1 MSAVYLM
8 DISKWKSQLRKGLLE
23 FGLLHL
29 VDAKKRVYGLEI
41 ISALEQAGL
50 PLTEGTLYP
59 LLSRLH
65 KESLLHAEW
74 ETPGSTGHP
83 RKYYSL
89 TTHGRLVL
97 EAMDLEWHS
106 ISKTFRDFQGE
117 QS

>member
-1 MSAVYLM
+1 M
-8 DISKWKSQLRKGLLE
+8 DVSKWKSQLRKGLLE
-23 FGLLHL
+23 YGLLHL
-29 VDAKKRVYGLEI
+29 VEAKKRVYGLEI
-41 ISALEQAGL
+41 ICGLEQAGL

-65 KESLLHAEW
+65 KENLLQAEW
-74 ETPGSTGHP
+74 ETPGNTGHP

-89 TTHGRLVL
+89 TAHGRRVL
-97 EAMDLEWHS
+97 RTMDMEWHA